1 MSRHLVLVG
10 QRFDFQ
16 HGVGLLA
23 GGQQLQRAE
32 RNTGQSIAK
41 HGISD
46 LVVPYCF
53 VTSTH

>member
-23 GGQQLQRAE
+23 GGEQLQRAE

-41 HGISD
+41 HTISD

-53 VTSTH
+53 VTLTH